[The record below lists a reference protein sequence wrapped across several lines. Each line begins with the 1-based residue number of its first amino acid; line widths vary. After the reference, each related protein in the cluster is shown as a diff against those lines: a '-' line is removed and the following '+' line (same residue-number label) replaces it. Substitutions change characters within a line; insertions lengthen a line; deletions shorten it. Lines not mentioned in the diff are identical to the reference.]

1 MKDTKEPITAPV
13 PDRIATTVTE
23 LDIHRLELRFE
34 QIRVTRPGE
43 LSRLLQSIA
52 TDGLR
57 LPIHVADTG
66 DALILIDGYLRL
78 GAYLLLKHDKIP
90 AFCRPQPLN
99 EALCEWFANQR
110 SRTLEP
116 IEEAWL
122 IRHLM
127 DEDLSRQ
134 AIAQQFGKGKSW
146 ISRRLALLDGLNDR
160 AQQALRKGEM
170 TSWAA
175 SRVFVPLARAN
186 RADAERLLDATNT
199 DHFSTR
205 ELSLWYQHYQKS
217 RGEKRRRL
225 VEHPRLFLDA
235 LHNPQTKAPDG
246 GLPLQWLNELR
257 GVIRHINKLEQQ
269 IPDLLDPPP
278 NQLLQ
283 SQMFSVGQ
291 QAREEVNQLMT
302 TIASVATINRQQEVT
317 QPDN

>member
-1 MKDTKEPITAPV
+1 MKDTKEPVTAPYQTS
-13 PDRIATTVTE
+13 ATVTE

-78 GAYLLLKHDKIP
+78 GAYLLLKRDKIP

-122 IRHLM
+122 IRHLI

-134 AIAQQFGKGKSW
+134 AIAQQIGKGKSW
-146 ISRRLALLDGLNDR
+146 ISRRLALLDGLSDR
-160 AQQALRKGEM
+160 AQQALRNGEI

-175 SRVFVPLARAN
+175 SRVFVPLAHAN
-186 RADAERLLDATNT
+186 RADAEQLLEVVTT

-235 LHNPQTKAPDG
+235 LHNPQAITPDG
-246 GLPLQWLNELR
+246 GLPSQWLNELL

-269 IPDLLDPPP
+269 IADLLDPPP

-283 SQMFSVGQ
+283 SQMSSAGQ
-291 QAREEVNQLMT
+291 QAQAGVSQLVT
-302 TIASVATINRQQEVT
+302 TITSVTTKNRQQEVL

>member
-1 MKDTKEPITAPV
+1 MKDTKELVTAP
-13 PDRIATTVTE
+13 DQTATKVTE

-43 LSRLLQSIA
+43 LSRLLQSIT

-78 GAYLLLKHDKIP
+78 GAYLLLKRDKIP

-127 DEDLSRQ
+127 DEGLSRQ
-134 AIAQQFGKGKSW
+134 AITQQIGKGKSW
-146 ISRRLALLDGLNDR
+146 ISRRLALLDGLSDR
-160 AQQALRKGEM
+160 AQQALRKGEI

-186 RADAERLLDATNT
+186 KADAEQLLEAAMT

-235 LHNPQTKAPDG
+235 LHNPQTKASDDG
-246 GLPLQWLNELR
+246 LALQWLNELR
-257 GVIRHINKLEQQ
+257 GVIRHINKLQQQ
-269 IPDLLDPPP
+269 IPNFLDPPP
-278 NQLLQ
+278 DQLLQ
-283 SQMFSVGQ
+283 SQMLSAAQ

-302 TIASVATINRQQEVT
+302 SITSVTTKNCQQEIT
-317 QPDN
+317 QTDN